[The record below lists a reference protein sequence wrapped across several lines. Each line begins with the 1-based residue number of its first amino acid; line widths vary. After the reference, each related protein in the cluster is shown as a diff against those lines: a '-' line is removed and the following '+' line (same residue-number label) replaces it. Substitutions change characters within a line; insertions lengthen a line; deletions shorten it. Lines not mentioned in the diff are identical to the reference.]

1 MTDRPTPGHGTP
13 GPSRRPDSGPPTN
26 RGMVAGSLLVGTL
39 LLCAGVGLAL
49 GALAGVAVVGLFVGI
64 FAGFPLG
71 IVVVKKRFG
80 DV

>member
-13 GPSRRPDSGPPTN
+13 SPPRRPTN

-39 LLCAGVGLAL
+39 LLCAGIWLAL

-64 FAGFPLG
+64 FTGFPLG